1 MNKEEYTFTVT
12 KFNNIVKQI
21 FSSEELLH
29 GIQILGEVFG
39 VSKSKS
45 SIYFNIKDEESSLPC
60 VCFYGELLGDIK
72 EGDQVVVTGSP
83 NFYTKSGRFNFVVSK
98 IEPFGLGLLYQRFVE
113 MKDKLEKEGL
123 FDQAHKKLMPKVIKR
138 IGVVTS
144 KDGAVIQDIKNVT
157 WRRDASVDIVLY
169 DCKVQGNDAEKEIVN
184 GINFFSNYDG
194 VDVVV
199 VARGGGSLED
209 LAAYNTEEV
218 ARATYACQKPIVSA
232 VGHEVDFTIIDFV
245 SDLRAPTP
253 SAAAELL
260 TKDTKMSKET
270 LKREVTRI
278 KHCLES
284 YVADKNMTYQTDK
297 SSLLR
302 LCESYLT
309 DHKNSLKRLT
319 SQLSNKLNAFILE
332 EDYKLKLKL
341 ATINKLNPLDIL
353 RLGYAKIEQDG
364 KPLSNSGEVKI
375 GENLDINFADGKI
388 VAKAEKKESL

>member
-1 MNKEEYTFTVT
+1 MNKEAYTFTVT

-123 FDQAHKKLMPKVIKR
+123 FDQTHKKPMPKVIKR

-218 ARATYACQKPIVSA
+218 ARATYACKKPIVSA

-302 LCESYLT
+302 LCENYLT